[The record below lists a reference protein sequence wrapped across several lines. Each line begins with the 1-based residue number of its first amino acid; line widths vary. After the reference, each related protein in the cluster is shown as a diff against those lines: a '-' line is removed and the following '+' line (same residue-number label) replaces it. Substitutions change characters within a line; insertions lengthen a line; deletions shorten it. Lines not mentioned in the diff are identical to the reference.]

1 MTEQLKFTSID
12 DYIASASPDAQSIL
26 QEIRR
31 VVKTEVPTAF
41 ETISYQLPAF
51 KLHRV
56 FIYFAAFKKHIG
68 VYPPVKGDK
77 NLQKSLLPYRGEKGN
92 LKFPLEQPMPYELIR
107 RVAAALSREYSKQ

>member
-12 DYIASASPDAQSIL
+12 DYIASASLDVQSIL

-31 VVKTEVPTAF
+31 VVKTEVPTAV

-51 KLHRV
+51 KLDRV

-77 NLQKSLLPYRGEKGN
+77 NLQKALLPYRGEKGN
-92 LKFPLEQPMPYELIR
+92 LKFPLEQPVPYELIR